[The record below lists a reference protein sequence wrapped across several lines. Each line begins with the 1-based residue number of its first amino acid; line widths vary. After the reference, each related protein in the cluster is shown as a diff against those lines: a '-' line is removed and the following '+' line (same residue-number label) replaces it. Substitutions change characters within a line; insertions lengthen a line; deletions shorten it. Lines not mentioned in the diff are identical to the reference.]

1 MSDQTYNVKY
11 NIEVESTKAV
21 QELSSFTT
29 AVEKLAGFKAD
40 MSGAIANIQTA
51 MQALDKAFKADKNG
65 KKRQYNYT
73 FNIDTKS
80 GQGKL
85 DRILKTIESIEAKSK
100 GIKMVV
106 NPGKAF
112 NSKGVEANA
121 RQIIEH
127 SRAVF
132 GNIAGTTHTTQ
143 STLTRSIGKINS
155 ALTHLERGR
164 ELNIRTDA
172 AKSRLN
178 EILGLLG
185 QVRKA
190 TAKPLNL
197 GVGAGKDR
205 AKASHGASVQ
215 AFVMPPHIQ
224 AQLSKAGLLPP
235 ASAAAPKNPDAN
247 KALAAQQKLLQHQ
260 NADIVK
266 GLVRNNNQISSTY
279 NARQKAAINRLQY
292 SRPPSMRNALPFAY
306 MLNGYMLFSSMKSQ
320 LTNAVEYANIMESAH
335 SILRTAD
342 HDMGT
347 FESRFAAMARNVRTV
362 GIETKFTAVEVA
374 GAIKYLAM
382 AGQDINTI
390 NKSIRPITNLALIGD
405 NDIAQI
411 ADLTTNIMAGYDIAP
426 GSMPAVA
433 DIIASTVS
441 RSNVNI
447 IETAESYK
455 MAAGYMRMAGIEFS
469 ESAAAIG
476 LLGNIGV
483 KGTMAGTSLRS
494 IATRLAHQPKEAR
507 EILDKLGVK
516 FTHYVDIY
524 GTQVEQIRPLA
535 DIFEDL
541 KKKGATLGDMSKIF
555 GRWGANAGMALMLNV
570 DRLRELTAH
579 NKTSQ
584 GVSSTLAEVKQQ
596 TTKGL
601 WYQTTSMLSESFMK
615 GYEFLE
621 PNIQMLLKKFTV
633 NFNTTRFAE
642 GLASVATA
650 LLDIFALLGKIASW
664 LVNNFKWIEPLL
676 FTGFVATRLFKLAGA
691 VTNLGIA
698 LGFLGKRSAAASGL
712 QVLSALTG
720 GVGGMGVK
728 GLTGALSFGA
738 KRSMVTALRTAG
750 VAGGKGVLTAA
761 LTGAGVGKGVSLLGK
776 GVAGKL
782 FATQVATGKGLVGAS
797 AALAGIGT
805 GAIAAVAG
813 VSALVGIL
821 GYAAYKTWKIKEAKD
836 AVLEDL
842 QKKEV
847 YVYPAF
853 DALTTKLEETYQKAI
868 NAKGAVK
875 ELKREGKLKDITGQ
889 AAGMFTGNWWKG
901 LGGTMLWALS
911 TRYGADISDFY
922 TTAHAYQDDLKNSI
936 ETLARFDGVETFA
949 AAYGE
954 LGKLKSVEEIDAFL
968 ENIPELYGLRGEI
981 DKSLYSVY
989 SDKTNMR
996 RFKSGLK
1003 NMTVEQAINT
1013 DEYHN
1018 YNNHV
1023 TVPKIANIVR
1033 GYRDV
1038 ISSPEKALA
1047 HVLGNA
1053 ITEEKLNELG
1063 LFKGKDGQWRMKPLA
1078 EDADSET
1085 KTLYLT
1091 NQRKLQYIL
1100 GTRVQ
1105 SLREAWGGDGAI
1117 VANLMERAGFSS
1129 DLFSNEPQREDQ
1141 KPWEAPGI
1149 TVTGLEDDGGAG
1161 GNYSGT
1167 GKLSSAAPKQ
1177 VIVNITNLLS
1187 IQTIELLKSADGKLS
1202 EIQDLKEQMAQ
1213 ALIDVVHDFDAS
1225 WNGA

>member
-11 NIEVESTKAV
+11 NIEVESTEAV
-21 QELSSFTT
+21 TQLGNFTT

-40 MSGAIANIQTA
+40 MSTAIANINTA
-51 MQALDKAFKADKNG
+51 MRALDKAFKADKDG
-65 KKRQYNYT
+65 KKRNYNYT

-85 DRILKTIESIEAKSK
+85 DRILSTINSIEAKAK
-100 GIKMVV
+100 GIKLVV

-121 RQIIEH
+121 KQIIEH
-127 SRAVF
+127 SRAIF

-143 STLTRSIGKINS
+143 TTLTRSIGKINS

-164 ELNIRTDA
+164 EINIKTDA
-172 AKSRLN
+172 AKARLN

-185 QVRKA
+185 QVRTATGKA
-190 TAKPLNL
+190 MNL
-197 GVGAGKDR
+197 GVAAGKVP
-205 AKASHGASVQ
+205 AKALRSTSPA
-215 AFVMPPHIQ
+215 AFVMPPHVQ
-224 AQLSKAGLLPP
+224 SQLSRAGLLPP
-235 ASAAAPKNPDAN
+235 VSAAVPKAVDAN
-247 KALAAQQKLLQHQ
+247 KVLAAQQKQLQHR
-260 NADIVK
+260 NVDIVK
-266 GLVRNNNQISSTY
+266 GLIRSNNQVFSTY
-279 NARQKAAINRLQY
+279 NTRQKAAINRLQY
-292 SRPPSMRNALPFAY
+292 SRPPSFRNALPFAY
-306 MLNGYMLFSSMKSQ
+306 MLNGYMLYSGMKSQ

-335 SILRTAD
+335 SILKTAD
-342 HDMGT
+342 RDMGT
-347 FESRFAAMARNVRTV
+347 FESRFDAMARNVRMV

-374 GAIKYLAM
+374 GAVKYLAM

-426 GSMPAVA
+426 DSMPAVA

-476 LLGNIGV
+476 LLGNVGL

-524 GTQVEQIRPLA
+524 GKQVEQIRPLA

-555 GRWGANAGMALMLNV
+555 GRWGANAGMALMLNA
-570 DRLRELTAH
+570 DKLREFTAQ
-579 NKTSQ
+579 NKASH
-584 GVSSTLAEVKQQ
+584 GISSTLAEVKQQ

-601 WYQTTSMLSESFMK
+601 WFQMTSMLSESFMK
-615 GYEFLE
+615 GYEILE
-621 PNIQMLLKKFTV
+621 PKVQMVLRKFTA
-633 NFNTTRFAE
+633 NFNTDRFAE

-650 LLDIFALLGKIASW
+650 LLDIFALLGKIATW
-664 LVNNFKWIEPLL
+664 FVNNFKWIEPIL

-691 VTNLGIA
+691 VTNLA
-698 LGFLGKRSAAASGL
+698 VAMGFLGKKSAAVSGL
-712 QVLSALTG
+712 QVLGALTG
-720 GVGGMGVK
+720 GIGGLGVK

-738 KRSMVTALRTAG
+738 KRSLVTALRTAG

-761 LTGAGVGKGVSLLGK
+761 LAGAGIGKGVSLLGK

-782 FATQVATGKGLVGAS
+782 FATQVATGKGLVGAG

-805 GAIAAVAG
+805 GAVAAVAG
-813 VSALVGIL
+813 VTSLVGIL
-821 GYAAYKTWKIKEAKD
+821 GYVAYKTWKIKEAKD
-836 AVLEDL
+836 AVMEDL

-853 DALTTKLEETYQKAI
+853 DALTAKLEETYKKAI
-868 NAKGAVK
+868 AAKGAVNN
-875 ELKREGKLKDITGQ
+875 LTREGKLKDITGQ
-889 AAGMFTGNWWKG
+889 APGMFTGNWWKG

-911 TRYGADISDFY
+911 SRYGVDISDFY
-922 TTAHAYQDDLKNSI
+922 TTAHAYQDDLRSSI
-936 ETLARFDGVETFA
+936 ETLARYDGVETFA

-954 LGKLKSVEEIDAFL
+954 LGKLKSVEEVNAFL
-968 ENIPELYGLRGEI
+968 ENIPQLYGLRGDI

-989 SDKTNMR
+989 SDMSNIRLFKT
-996 RFKSGLK
+996 GLK
-1003 NMTVEQAINT
+1003 NMTVEQATNT

-1018 YNNHV
+1018 YNNQV

-1033 GYRDV
+1033 GYRDA
-1038 ISSPEKALA
+1038 ISSQENALA
-1047 HVLGNA
+1047 HVLGGS

-1063 LFKGKDGQWRMKPLA
+1063 LFKGKDGQWAMKPLA
-1078 EDADSET
+1078 ENAD
-1085 KTLYLT
+1085 KTQYLT
-1091 NQRKLQYIL
+1091 NKRQLQYIL

-1105 SLREAWGGDGAI
+1105 ALREAWGNDGAI
-1117 VANLMERAGFSS
+1117 VANLMEMAGFSS
-1129 DLFSNEPQREDQ
+1129 DLFSNEPQREDK

-1149 TVTGLEDDGGAG
+1149 TVTGQDDGGAG

-1187 IQTIELLKSADGKLS
+1187 IQTVELLKSADGKLPQ
-1202 EIQDLKEQMAQ
+1202 IQDLKEQMAQ

>member
-11 NIEVESTKAV
+11 NIQVESTEAV
-21 QELSSFTT
+21 TQLGNFTT
-29 AVEKLAGFKAD
+29 AVEKLAGFKAN
-40 MSGAIANIQTA
+40 MSTAIGNVNKA
-51 MQALDKAFKADKNG
+51 MQALDKAFKADKDG
-65 KKRQYNYT
+65 KKRSYNYT

-85 DRILKTIESIEAKSK
+85 DRILSTITSIEAKAK
-100 GIKMVV
+100 GIKLVV

-121 RQIIEH
+121 KQIIGH

-132 GNIAGTTHTTQ
+132 GNIADTTHTTQ
-143 STLTRSIGKINS
+143 TTLTRSIGKINS
-155 ALTHLERGR
+155 ALAHLERGR
-164 ELNIRTDA
+164 ELNIKTDA
-172 AKSRLN
+172 AKARLN

-185 QVRKA
+185 QVRTATGKA
-190 TAKPLNL
+190 MNL
-197 GVGAGKDR
+197 GVGAGKVQT
-205 AKASHGASVQ
+205 KAFRIAPEHTFVLPPSVQ
-215 AFVMPPHIQ
+215 TRLTQ
-224 AQLSKAGLLPP
+224 AGLLPQK
-235 ASAAAPKNPDAN
+235 SAATPKAADAN
-247 KALAAQQKLLQHQ
+247 KVLAAQQKQLQRQ

-266 GLVRNNNQISSTY
+266 GLIKSNNQTFSAY
-279 NARQKAAINRLQY
+279 NTRQKAAINRLQY
-292 SRPPSMRNALPFAY
+292 SHPPSMRNALPFAY
-306 MLNGYMLFSSMKSQ
+306 MLNGYMLFSTMKSQ
-320 LTNAVEYANIMESAH
+320 LTSAVEYANIMESAH
-335 SILRTAD
+335 SILKVAD
-342 HDMGT
+342 RDMGT
-347 FESRFAAMARNVRTV
+347 FERRFAAMAQNVRTV
-362 GIETKFTAVEVA
+362 GIETKFTAVQVA
-374 GAIKYLAM
+374 GAVKYLAM

-426 GSMPAVA
+426 DSMPAVA
-433 DIIASTVS
+433 DVIASTIS

-476 LLGNIGV
+476 LLGNVGL

-524 GTQVEQIRPLA
+524 GKQVEQIRPLA
-535 DIFEDL
+535 DIFDDL

-555 GRWGANAGMALMLNV
+555 GRWGANAGMALMLNA
-570 DRLRELTAH
+570 DKLREFTAQ
-579 NKTSQ
+579 NKTSH
-584 GVSSTLAEVKQQ
+584 GISSTLAEVKQQ

-601 WYQTTSMLSESFMK
+601 WYQMTSMLSESFMK
-615 GYEFLE
+615 GYEILE
-621 PNIQMLLKKFTV
+621 PKIQMLLKKFTA
-633 NFNTTRFAE
+633 NFNTGRFAE

-650 LLDIFALLGKIASW
+650 LLDIFALLGKIATW
-664 LVNNFKWIEPLL
+664 FVNNFKWIEPLL

-691 VTNLGIA
+691 VTNLA
-698 LGFLGKRSAAASGL
+698 VAMGFLGKRSAAASGL

-720 GVGGMGVK
+720 GIGGIGAK

-738 KRSMVTALRTAG
+738 KRSLVTALRTAG
-750 VAGGKGVLTAA
+750 VVGGKGVLTAA
-761 LTGAGVGKGVSLLGK
+761 LAGAGIGKGVSLLGK

-782 FATQVATGKGLVGAS
+782 FATQVATGKGLVGAG

-805 GAIAAVAG
+805 GAVAAVAG

-853 DALTTKLEETYQKAI
+853 DALTTKLEETYNKAI
-868 NAKGAVK
+868 AAKGAVDN
-875 ELKREGKLKDITGQ
+875 LTREGKLKDITGQ
-889 AAGMFTGNWWKG
+889 APGMFTGNWWKG
-901 LGGTMLWALS
+901 LGGTLLWALS
-911 TRYGADISDFY
+911 SRYGVDISDFY

-936 ETLARFDGVETFA
+936 ETLARLDGVETFA

-954 LGKLKSVEEIDAFL
+954 LGKLKSVEEVNAFL
-968 ENIPELYGLRGEI
+968 ENIPYLYGLRGDI

-989 SDKTNMR
+989 SDMSNTRLFKT
-996 RFKSGLK
+996 GLK
-1003 NMTVEQAINT
+1003 NMTVEQATNT
-1013 DEYHN
+1013 DEYHH
-1018 YNNHV
+1018 YNNQV

-1033 GYRDV
+1033 GYRDA
-1038 ISSPEKALA
+1038 ISSPENALA
-1047 HVLGNA
+1047 HVLGES

-1078 EDADSET
+1078 ENED
-1085 KTLYLT
+1085 KTQYLT
-1091 NQRKLQYIL
+1091 NKRQLQYIL

-1105 SLREAWGGDGAI
+1105 ALRGAWGGDGAI

-1129 DLFSNEPQREDQ
+1129 DLFSNEPQREDK

-1149 TVTGLEDDGGAG
+1149 SVTGLEDDEGAG

-1187 IQTIELLKSADGKLS
+1187 IQTIELLRSKDGKLP

-1213 ALIDVVHDFDAS
+1213 ALIDVIHDFDAS

>member
-11 NIEVESTKAV
+11 NIEVESTDAV
-21 QELSSFTT
+21 QQLSSFTT
-29 AVEKLAGFKAD
+29 AVEKIAGFKAD
-40 MSGAIANIQTA
+40 MSTAIDNVNKA
-51 MQALDKAFKADKNG
+51 MQSLDKAFKADKDG
-65 KKRQYNYT
+65 KKRNYNYT
-73 FNIDTKS
+73 FNIDTES

-85 DRILKTIESIEAKSK
+85 DRILSTINSIETKAK
-100 GIKMVV
+100 GIKLVV

-121 RQIIEH
+121 KKIIEH
-127 SRAVF
+127 SRVIF

-143 STLTRSIGKINS
+143 TTLTRSIGKINS
-155 ALTHLERGR
+155 ALAHLQQGR
-164 ELNIRTDA
+164 ELNIQTDQ

-178 EILGLLG
+178 EILSLLG
-185 QVRKA
+185 QIRTA

-197 GVGAGKDR
+197 GVASGKVS
-205 AKASHGASVQ
+205 AKTPRNIFSH
-215 AFVMPPHIQ
+215 AFILPAHAQ

-235 ASAAAPKNPDAN
+235 ISAIVPKAADPN
-247 KALAAQQKLLQHQ
+247 KVLVAQQKQLQHQ
-260 NADIVK
+260 NIDIVK
-266 GLVRNNNQISSTY
+266 GLIRSNNHVFSAY
-279 NARQKAAINRLQY
+279 NTRQKAAINRLQY
-292 SRPPSMRNALPFAY
+292 SHPPSMRNALPFAY
-306 MLNGYMLFSSMKSQ
+306 MLNGYILFSTMKSQ

-335 SILRTAD
+335 SILKTAD
-342 HDMGT
+342 KDMGT

-362 GIETKFTAVEVA
+362 GIETKFTAVQVA
-374 GAIKYLAM
+374 GAVKYLAM
-382 AGQDINTI
+382 AGQDISTI

-411 ADLTTNIMAGYDIAP
+411 ADLTTNIMAGYDITP
-426 GSMPAVA
+426 DSMPAVA

-476 LLGNIGV
+476 LLGNVGL

-516 FTHYVDIY
+516 FTHYVNIY
-524 GTQVEQIRPLA
+524 GKQVEQIRPLA

-555 GRWGANAGMALMLNV
+555 GRWGANAGMALMLNA
-570 DRLRELTAH
+570 DKLREFTAQ
-579 NKTSQ
+579 NKASH
-584 GVSSTLAEVKQQ
+584 GISSTLAEVKQQ

-601 WYQTTSMLSESFMK
+601 WFQMTSMLSESFMK
-615 GYEFLE
+615 GYEILE
-621 PNIQMLLKKFTV
+621 PKIQMVLRKFTA
-633 NFNTTRFAE
+633 NFNTGRFAE

-650 LLDIFALLGKIASW
+650 LLDIFSLLGKIATW
-664 LVNNFKWIEPLL
+664 FVNNFKWIEPLL
-676 FTGFVATRLFKLAGA
+676 FTGFVATRLFKLAGV
-691 VTNLGIA
+691 VTNLA
-698 LGFLGKRSAAASGL
+698 VAMGFLGKRSAAASGL
-712 QVLSALTG
+712 QVLGALTG
-720 GVGGMGVK
+720 SIGGLGAK

-738 KRSMVTALRTAG
+738 KRSLVTALRTAG
-750 VAGGKGVLTAA
+750 VTGGKGVLTAA
-761 LTGAGVGKGVSLLGK
+761 LTGAGIGKGVSILGR
-776 GVAGKL
+776 GAVGKL
-782 FATQVATGKGLVGAS
+782 FATQVATGKGLVGAG
-797 AALAGIGT
+797 AAIAGIGT
-805 GAIAAVAG
+805 GVAALA
-813 VSALVGIL
+813 GIL

-836 AVLEDL
+836 AVMEDL

-853 DALTTKLEETYQKAI
+853 EALTAKLEETYNKAI
-868 NAKGAVK
+868 AAKGAVDN
-875 ELKREGKLKDITGQ
+875 LTREGKLKDITGQ
-889 AAGMFTGNWWKG
+889 APGMLTGNWWKG
-901 LGGTMLWALS
+901 FGGTLLWALS
-911 TRYGADISDFY
+911 SRYGADISDFY
-922 TTAHAYQDDLKNSI
+922 TTAHAYQDDLTNSI

-954 LGKLKSVEEIDAFL
+954 LGKLKSVEEVNAFL
-968 ENIPELYGLRGEI
+968 ENIPYLYGLRGNI
-981 DKSLYSVY
+981 DRSLYSVY
-989 SDKTNMR
+989 SDMSNIRLFKT
-996 RFKSGLK
+996 GLK
-1003 NMTVEQAINT
+1003 NMTVEQATNT

-1018 YNNHV
+1018 YNNQV
-1023 TVPKIANIVR
+1023 TVPKIAKIVR
-1033 GYRDV
+1033 GYRDA
-1038 ISSPEKALA
+1038 ISSQENALA
-1047 HVLGNA
+1047 HVLGKS

-1063 LFKGKDGQWRMKPLA
+1063 LFKGKDGQWAMKPLA
-1078 EDADSET
+1078 ENAD
-1085 KTLYLT
+1085 KTQYLT
-1091 NQRKLQYIL
+1091 DKRQLQYIL

-1105 SLREAWGGDGAI
+1105 ALREAWGNDGAI
-1117 VANLMERAGFSS
+1117 VANLMEKAGFSS
-1129 DLFSNEPQREDQ
+1129 DLFSNEPQREDK

>member
-11 NIEVESTKAV
+11 NIEVESTDAV
-21 QELSSFTT
+21 KQLSSFT
-29 AVEKLAGFKAD
+29 ASVEKLAGFKAD
-40 MSGAIANIQTA
+40 MSSAIANINTA
-51 MQALDKAFKADKNG
+51 MKALDKAFKADKNG
-65 KKRQYNYT
+65 KERQYNYT

-85 DRILKTIESIEAKSK
+85 DRILSTIASIEEKAKTIKL
-100 GIKMVV
+100 VV

-121 RQIIEH
+121 KQIIEQ

-143 STLTRSIGKINS
+143 TSLTRSIGKINS
-155 ALTHLERGR
+155 ALAHLERGR
-164 ELNIRTDA
+164 KLIIDTDA
-172 AKSRLN
+172 AKDRLQ

-185 QVRKA
+185 RIRTA
-190 TAKPLNL
+190 TGRSLKL
-197 GVGAGKDR
+197 GMATDKVSAGTR
-205 AKASHGASVQ
+205 RSTSSH
-215 AFVMPPHIQ
+215 AFVMPPHVQ
-224 AQLSKAGLLPP
+224 EQLSKAGVKPP
-235 ASAAAPKNPDAN
+235 VPIDTN
-247 KALAAQQKLLQHQ
+247 KSLAEQQKLLHRQ
-260 NADIVK
+260 NTQIVR
-266 GLVRNNNQISSTY
+266 GLARSYNQRFSTY
-279 NARQKAAINRLQY
+279 NMRQKAAINRLQY
-292 SRPPSMRNALPFAY
+292 SRPPSLRNALPFAY
-306 MLNGYMLFSSMKSQ
+306 MLNGYMLYSSMKTQ

-335 SILRTAD
+335 SILKVAD
-342 HDMGT
+342 QDMGT
-347 FESRFAAMARNVRTV
+347 FESRFAAMARNVRKV
-362 GIETKFTAVEVA
+362 GVETKFTAVEVA

-382 AGQDINTI
+382 AGQDIDTI

-411 ADLTTNIMAGYDIAP
+411 ADLTTNIMAGYDITP

-447 IETAESYK
+447 LEVAESYK

-476 LLGNIGV
+476 LLGNVGV

-516 FTHYVDIY
+516 FTHYVDVY
-524 GTQVEQIRPLA
+524 GKQIEQIRPLA
-535 DIFEDL
+535 DIFEEL

-555 GRWGANAGMALMLNV
+555 GRWGANAGMALMLNA
-570 DRLRELTAH
+570 DKLRTLTVQ
-579 NKTSQ
+579 NKASHGIATS
-584 GVSSTLAEVKQQ
+584 LAQVKQQ

-601 WYQTTSMLSESFMK
+601 WYQMTSMLSESFMK
-615 GYEFLE
+615 GYQILE
-621 PNIQMLLKKFTV
+621 PKIQMVLKKFTD
-633 NFNTTRFAE
+633 NFNMERFAE

-650 LLDIFALLGKIASW
+650 LLDIFSLLGKFATW
-664 LVNNFKWIEPLL
+664 VVNNFRWIEPLL

-691 VTNLGIA
+691 VTNLAIA
-698 LGFLGKRSAAASGL
+698 MGFLGKQSAAASGL
-712 QVLSALTG
+712 QMISVLAG
-720 GVGGMGVK
+720 GAIGGK
-728 GLTGALSFGA
+728 ALTGALTFGA
-738 KRSMVTALRTAG
+738 KRSLVTALRSAG

-761 LTGAGVGKGVSLLGK
+761 LAGVGIGKGVSLLGRRAAS
-776 GVAGKL
+776 GL
-782 FATQVATGKGLVGAS
+782 FATQVATGRGVVGAG
-797 AALAGIGT
+797 AAIAGIST
-805 GAIAAVAG
+805 GAVAAVAAI
-813 VSALVGIL
+813 STLVGYL
-821 GYAAYKTWKIKEAKD
+821 GYVAYKTWKIKEAKD
-836 AVLEDL
+836 AVMADL

-853 DALTTKLEETYQKAI
+853 DALTTKLEDTYKKALA
-868 NAKGAVK
+868 AKGAVDN
-875 ELKREGKLKDITGQ
+875 LTREGKLKDITGQ
-889 AAGMFTGNWWKG
+889 APGMFTGNWWKG
-901 LGGTMLWALS
+901 LGGTVLWGLS
-911 TRYGADISDFY
+911 SRYGANISDFY
-922 TTAHAYQDDLKNSI
+922 TTAHAYQEDLKNSI
-936 ETLARFDGVETFA
+936 ETLARYDGVETFA

-954 LGKLKSVEEIDAFL
+954 LGKLKSVEEVNAFL

-989 SDKTNMR
+989 SAMSNIR
-996 RFKSGLK
+996 HFKSGLK
-1003 NMTVEQAINT
+1003 NMTVEQATNT
-1013 DEYHN
+1013 EEYHN
-1018 YNNHV
+1018 YNNQV

-1033 GYRDV
+1033 GYRDA
-1038 ISSPEKALA
+1038 ISSQENALK
-1047 HVLGNA
+1047 HVLGQS

-1063 LFKGKDGQWRMKPLA
+1063 LFKDANGQWVMKPLS
-1078 EDADSET
+1078 ENADSEA
-1085 KTLYLT
+1085 KTRYLA
-1091 NQRKLQYIL
+1091 NQRQLQYLL

-1105 SLREAWGGDGAI
+1105 ALREAWGGDASI
-1117 VANLMERAGFSS
+1117 VANLMERAGFTS
-1129 DLFSNEPQREDQ
+1129 DLFSNEPQREDK

-1149 TVTGLEDDGGAG
+1149 SVTGLEDDQGAG

-1187 IQTIELLKSADGKLS
+1187 IQTIELLRTQDGKLP

>member
-11 NIEVESTKAV
+11 NIQVESTEAV
-21 QELSSFTT
+21 TQLGNFTT

-40 MSGAIANIQTA
+40 MSTAIGNVNKA
-51 MQALDKAFKADKNG
+51 MLALDKAFKADKDG
-65 KKRQYNYT
+65 KKRSYNYT

-85 DRILKTIESIEAKSK
+85 DRILSTITSIEAKAK
-100 GIKMVV
+100 GIKLVV

-121 RQIIEH
+121 KQIIGH

-132 GNIAGTTHTTQ
+132 GNIADTTHATQ
-143 STLTRSIGKINS
+143 TTLTRSIGKINS
-155 ALTHLERGR
+155 ALVHLERGR
-164 ELNIRTDA
+164 ELNIKTDA
-172 AKSRLN
+172 AKARLN

-185 QVRKA
+185 QVRTATGKA
-190 TAKPLNL
+190 MNL
-197 GVGAGKDR
+197 GVGAGKVQT
-205 AKASHGASVQ
+205 KAFRTTPEHTFVLPPSVQ
-215 AFVMPPHIQ
+215 TRLTQ
-224 AQLSKAGLLPP
+224 AGLLPQK
-235 ASAAAPKNPDAN
+235 SAATPKAADAN
-247 KALAAQQKLLQHQ
+247 KVLAAQQKQLQRQ
-260 NADIVK
+260 NTDIVK
-266 GLVRNNNQISSTY
+266 GLIKSNNQTFSAY
-279 NARQKAAINRLQY
+279 NTRQKAAINRLQY
-292 SRPPSMRNALPFAY
+292 SHPPSMRNALPFAY
-306 MLNGYMLFSSMKSQ
+306 MLNGYMLFSTMKSQ
-320 LTNAVEYANIMESAH
+320 LTSAVEYANIMESAH
-335 SILRTAD
+335 SILKVAD
-342 HDMGT
+342 RDMGS
-347 FESRFAAMARNVRTV
+347 FERRFAAMARNVRTV
-362 GIETKFTAVEVA
+362 GIETKFTAVQVA
-374 GAIKYLAM
+374 GAVKYLAM

-426 GSMPAVA
+426 DSMPAVA
-433 DIIASTVS
+433 DVIASTIS

-476 LLGNIGV
+476 LLGNVGL

-524 GTQVEQIRPLA
+524 GKQVEQIRPLA
-535 DIFEDL
+535 DIFDDL

-555 GRWGANAGMALMLNV
+555 GRWGANAGMALMLNA
-570 DRLRELTAH
+570 DKLREFTAQ
-579 NKTSQ
+579 NKTSH
-584 GVSSTLAEVKQQ
+584 GISSTLAEVKQQ

-601 WYQTTSMLSESFMK
+601 WYQMTSMLSESFMK
-615 GYEFLE
+615 GYEILE
-621 PNIQMLLKKFTV
+621 PKIQMLLKKFTA
-633 NFNTTRFAE
+633 NFNTGRFAE

-650 LLDIFALLGKIASW
+650 LLDIFALLGKIATW
-664 LVNNFKWIEPLL
+664 FVNNFKWIEPLL

-691 VTNLGIA
+691 VTNLA
-698 LGFLGKRSAAASGL
+698 VAMGFLGKRSAAASGL

-720 GVGGMGVK
+720 GIGGIGAK

-738 KRSMVTALRTAG
+738 KRSLVTALRTAG
-750 VAGGKGVLTAA
+750 VVGGKGVLTAA
-761 LTGAGVGKGVSLLGK
+761 LAGAGIGKGVSLLGK

-782 FATQVATGKGLVGAS
+782 FATQVATGKGLVGAG

-805 GAIAAVAG
+805 GAVAAVAG

-853 DALTTKLEETYQKAI
+853 DALTTKLEETYNKAI
-868 NAKGAVK
+868 AAKGAVDN
-875 ELKREGKLKDITGQ
+875 LTREGKLKDITGQ
-889 AAGMFTGNWWKG
+889 APGMFTGNWWKG
-901 LGGTMLWALS
+901 LGGTLLWALS
-911 TRYGADISDFY
+911 SRYGVNISDFY

-936 ETLARFDGVETFA
+936 ETLARLDGVETFA

-954 LGKLKSVEEIDAFL
+954 LGKLKSVEEVNAFL
-968 ENIPELYGLRGEI
+968 ENIPYLYGLRGDI

-989 SDKTNMR
+989 SDMSNTRLFKT
-996 RFKSGLK
+996 GLK
-1003 NMTVEQAINT
+1003 NMTVEQATNT
-1013 DEYHN
+1013 DEYHH
-1018 YNNHV
+1018 YNNQV

-1033 GYRDV
+1033 GYRDA
-1038 ISSPEKALA
+1038 ISSPENALA
-1047 HVLGNA
+1047 HVLGES

-1078 EDADSET
+1078 ENED
-1085 KTLYLT
+1085 KTQYLT
-1091 NQRKLQYIL
+1091 NKRQLQYIL

-1105 SLREAWGGDGAI
+1105 ALRGAWGGDGAI

-1129 DLFSNEPQREDQ
+1129 DLFSNEPQREDK

-1149 TVTGLEDDGGAG
+1149 SVTGLEDDEGAG

-1187 IQTIELLKSADGKLS
+1187 IQTIELLRSKDGKLP